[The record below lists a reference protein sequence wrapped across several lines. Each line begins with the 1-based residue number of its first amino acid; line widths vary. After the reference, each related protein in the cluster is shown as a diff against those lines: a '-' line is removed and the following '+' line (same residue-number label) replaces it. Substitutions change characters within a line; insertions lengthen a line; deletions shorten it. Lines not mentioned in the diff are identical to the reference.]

1 MVRRETF
8 TAFGWILFTLA
19 SFAQSSSSQATH
31 TLKPTAK
38 TVAWGYYDAKA
49 PPVLRVKSGDTVEI
63 QTPTASVAT
72 QDEKRRIIYVRHLEP
87 PLRYPPL
94 ARATRLTGTI
104 VIKLEIAADG
114 AVEST
119 ESAPGDKNTSGFDI
133 LRGDAETIVKRWTFG
148 CVGCPANVS
157 FEHAIRFNYK
167 LDDELA
173 SPDRVVMN
181 LPDDV
186 TVSTAPVTINSDRAS
201 SKKGSQ

>member
-1 MVRRETF
+1 MKTCR
-8 TAFGWILFTLA
+8 ILTKFSFLA
-19 SFAQSSSSQATH
+19 LMWSASVEHAAAQATY
-31 TLKPTAK
+31 TLKPTPK

-49 PPVLRVKSGDTVEI
+49 TPVLRVKSGDTVEI
-63 QTPTASVAT
+63 QTPTASMDA
-72 QDEKRRIIYVRHLEP
+72 QDEKRPIIYVRHLEP

-104 VIKLEIAADG
+104 VIKLKIAADG

-119 ESAPGDKNTSGFDI
+119 ESAPGDRNTSGFDI
-133 LRGDAETIVKRWTFG
+133 LSGDAEKIVKRWTFA

-173 SPDRVVMN
+173 APDRVVMN